1 MQEVIGSIPFT
12 STKLSSSA
20 EQGNCLRS
28 PSSRGLGHHPF
39 TVSTGVRIPLGTP
52 ALGSRKEDGLRRP
65 SFFLC
70 LCLWSGGVDP
80 LYRVV
85 PIRPDIPAT
94 YVQARRVRFQKKQ
107 IEDHPNIR
115 NMAAAEFVFLH
126 SIEKGRNFL

>member
-1 MQEVIGSIPFT
+1 MCSSG
-12 STKLSSSA
+12 SSSTG
-20 EQGNCLRS
+20 QYGQFLS

-52 ALGSRKEDGLRRP
+52 ALGSRKEDGLRCS

-70 LCLWSGGVDP
+70 LWLWSGGVDP
-80 LYRVV
+80 LYRVL

-94 YVQARRVRFQKKQ
+94 DVQARRVRFQKKQ

-126 SIEKGRNFL
+126 RIEKGRNFL